1 MPPASPSV
9 RLRDILAAHYSF
21 DEIVTL
27 LLELGILDSVPHDGI
42 AKETL
47 ATRVVDAI
55 GHHGQ
60 WDDAVYRV
68 RQSRPHLNPAVWR
81 GLEGRGQPAGHDEQA
96 APTSQA
102 LTLSPAATRALV
114 RQLTDRLDLSTADR
128 RLILLARLG
137 VDDTQID
144 VEGAAEVF
152 GYRLVRYL
160 TRRRRVAELQ
170 ALLDSEADAANE

>member
-9 RLRDILAAHYSF
+9 RLRDILAAHYSS

-27 LLELGILDSVPHDGI
+27 LWELGILDSVPHDGV

-47 ATRVVDAI
+47 ATRAVDAI
-55 GHHGQ
+55 VHHGQ
-60 WDDAVYRV
+60 WTNAVDRV

-81 GLEGRGQPAGHDEQA
+81 GLEGHGQTAGHDRQTG
-96 APTSQA
+96 PDPQA

-114 RQLTDRLDLSTADR
+114 RQLNEALDLSTVDDR
-128 RLILLARLG
+128 LMLLARLG
-137 VDDTQID
+137 IDDARIA

-160 TRRRRVAELQ
+160 TRRRRVADLR
-170 ALLDSEADAANE
+170 ALLDAEADPANR